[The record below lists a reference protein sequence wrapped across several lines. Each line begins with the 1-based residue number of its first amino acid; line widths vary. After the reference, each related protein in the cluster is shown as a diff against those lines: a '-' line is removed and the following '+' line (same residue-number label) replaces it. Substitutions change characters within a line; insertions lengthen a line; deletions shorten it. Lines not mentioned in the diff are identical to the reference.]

1 MCCLSQALAGAR
13 QVHTFVRDAD
23 DAIEWIQEKELLI
36 CTVDYGGD
44 LQSVQALLAKHEG
57 YEVGAHHISV
67 TRTCQAGGVF
77 SWN

>member
-1 MCCLSQALAGAR
+1 METPFTRVLCVCQALAGAR

-36 CTVDYGGD
+36 CTDDYGGD

-57 YEVGAHHISV
+57 YEVGAHHMTS
-67 TRTCQAGGVF
+67 Q
-77 SWN
+77 